1 MRSLANIKSQVQT
14 LFRTKPNI
22 HMNETIPGS
31 KIHLKK
37 HPVTITAVYPNIF
50 QVEDR
55 TTDIPTTHTV
65 QYVELMMGHIEIIEL
80 TKQA

>member
-22 HMNETIPGS
+22 HINVTIPGS

-50 QVEDR
+50 RIKDR
-55 TTDIPTTHTV
+55 TGNDIRQYTV
-65 QYVELMMGHIEIIEL
+65 QYVELMIGHVEIVEL
-80 TKQA
+80 NRQA